1 MNEQM
6 QDMTFTAVLA
16 LGVTTSGG
24 AVLDVAAPDK
34 HVRDLVLEDIREN
47 SDREFIDVLGEGL
60 PKSGLVKVLC
70 EMEGWP
76 DEYDSPD
83 YKLISASPL
92 ALPN

>member
-6 QDMTFTAVLA
+6 QDMTFTAVIA

-24 AVLDVAAPDK
+24 AVLDVAATDK
-34 HVRDLVLEDIREN
+34 DVRELVLEDIREN
-47 SDREFIDVLGEGL
+47 SDREFIDVLGKGL
-60 PKSGLVKVLC
+60 PKSGLVKVHC

-83 YKLISASPL
+83 YKLISATPMS
-92 ALPN
+92 LPN